1 MEDGPV
7 GQNGV
12 AVKLISV
19 LMLTLQEIGHV
30 TTHHLRMVV
39 QIVKGMTQTSLGAL
53 TTNVQV

>member
-12 AVKLISV
+12 AVKLICV

-39 QIVKGMTQTSLGAL
+39 QIVKEMTQTSLGAL
-53 TTNVQV
+53 IINVQV

>member
-1 MEDGPV
+1 MEDGLV

-12 AVKLISV
+12 AVKLICV

-39 QIVKGMTQTSLGAL
+39 QIVKEMTQTFLGAL